1 MTLNHMADLKVIKDP
16 KEMQAWSRAALK
28 EGKSIGFVPTMGAL
42 HTGHKT
48 LLEQARKEN
57 DYVAASIYVNP
68 TQFGEG
74 EDFEKYPRT
83 FDADK
88 KLCAAAGVNVIF
100 APENLYDKDARTF
113 IQVGQLDEPL
123 CGLSRPG
130 HFRGVATVV
139 AKLLNIVMPDRAYF
153 GRKDAQQLVVI
164 EKMVKDLNFA
174 TQIIPCE
181 TVREADG
188 LAMSSRNRY
197 LSAAERKQA
206 LAINKALQ
214 YAKTKIEEGE
224 EDAMKLIGEMAE
236 ILEQQ
241 SAIEIDYVSIVDAHT
256 LEDLVKIEGDVLA
269 AVAAKVGTTRLIDN
283 IRITDV

>member
-1 MTLNHMADLKVIKDP
+1 MADLKVIKDP